1 MEGIESRFLTIKEFC
16 RYMHIGET
24 KARELIRQH
33 NKIALNVGG
42 KWLIDKTKLDKWI
55 ELNLV

>member
-1 MEGIESRFLTIKEFC
+1 
-16 RYMHIGET
+16 MHIGET